1 MTNLVFPVL
10 TGQGFSVHKKPK
22 MSTIVASHV
31 SGREVRAAAYQNPVW
46 QFEMPF
52 NGLDGTAN
60 GQYGS
65 LGAQSMQALMGLFLQ
80 CGGQFGTFVYYDP
93 TDFTVTSQ
101 GFGMG
106 DGTTTS
112 FQLTR
117 TLGGFVEAIVA
128 PVTTTTTL
136 YFPGFSISAFAPVIK
151 DNGSVVSS
159 ANYSISNGLVTFATA
174 PTSGAALTW
183 TGMFGFLCR
192 FEDDSVDFDQ
202 FMSNLWQVESLKF
215 RSVRGS

>member
-1 MTNLVFPVL
+1 M
-10 TGQGFSVHKKPK
+10 
-22 MSTIVASHV
+22 
-31 SGREVRAAAYQNPVW
+31 
-46 QFEMPF
+46 
-52 NGLDGTAN
+52 
-60 GQYGS
+60 
-65 LGAQSMQALMGLFLQ
+65 
-80 CGGQFGTFVYYDP
+80 
-93 TDFTVTSQ
+93 
-101 GFGMG
+101 
-106 DGTTTS
+106 
-112 FQLTR
+112 
-117 TLGGFVEAIVA
+117 
-128 PVTTTTTL
+128 TTTL